1 MATACYLAGGA
12 QDASLVDQ
20 AHGAELS
27 SPLPCQF
34 PDSEH
39 RERTMS
45 RELLGHAHTQSATFA
60 RTEVIGCFEGVFALG
75 QAASSN

>member
-1 MATACYLAGGA
+1 MATTCYLAGGA

-27 SPLPCQF
+27 SALLCQF

-45 RELLGHAHTQSATFA
+45 GELLGHAHTHSATFG
-60 RTEVIGCFEGVFALG
+60 RTAVIGCFEGVFALG
-75 QAASSN
+75 QASSN